1 MMENVGEV
9 RSEAESEIERYIVWP
24 GQACSYMIG
33 KIKILELR
41 ERAKLEMG
49 ERFNIKDF
57 HSTVLMNGVLP
68 LEVLEELVEE
78 YIKS

>member
-33 KIKILELR
+33 KIKIIELR

-49 ERFNIKDF
+49 ARFNIKDF

-78 YIKS
+78 YINS

>member
-1 MMENVGEV
+1 
-9 RSEAESEIERYIVWP
+9 
-24 GQACSYMIG
+24 MIG